1 MEIHYRALG
10 IAHLIYAILI
20 LIPALLV
27 FSILSG
33 IGFLAEDPE
42 VIAILSTIGFFV
54 SMFLI
59 LLAIPGLIA
68 GFGCIQ
74 QKSWGLALALVM
86 GVLNI
91 LCFPFGTALGGY
103 SIWVFVQV
111 QEEKK
116 KVTEHPS
123 E

>member
-10 IAHLIYAILI
+10 IAHLIYSILI

-91 LCFPFGTALGGY
+91 LCFPFGAALGGLFHMGFCT
-103 SIWVFVQV
+103 SPGR
-111 QEEKK
+111 KK
-116 KVTEHPS
+116 ES
-123 E
+123 Y